1 MRIALAHKFYH
12 LAGGAEVFFRET
24 ERVLRDQGH
33 ETLMIASGE
42 DHVREGADNV
52 LLLDAPDYDSP
63 SVLTKMRS
71 LPSAIYDRGKKAE
84 VKAALEA
91 FRPDVFHAF
100 GVNVQLTPS
109 VVVAADELGLP
120 IVGTFNDYKHIC
132 PNYKLFH
139 HGRICMDCKPRRFY
153 EPVLNRCSKDNL
165 ALSVAGSIEAYAH
178 QALRI
183 YDRFDHFTFSSKFL
197 ARTTQSFWA
206 DRDVSW
212 SHLRNPFPSAAYEAQ
227 DEYAPYGLYFG
238 RLIEEKGVDRLIRA
252 AALLDGFPIKI
263 VGDGPDTEALKA
275 LAVEVGADNVE
286 FLGAK
291 WGAELDEVLRLARF
305 VVVPS
310 IWHENFPYV
319 INQSFAYARPVIG
332 SDRGGI
338 TELVEHGQRGL
349 IFDPDNIQELAD
361 QMRVLVADED
371 KARRFGQAAKV
382 WSDQLFTDQI
392 AYADLMSAYEQA
404 HENRRRRR

>member
-1 MRIALAHKFYH
+1 MRIALAHKYYR
-12 LAGGAEVFFRET
+12 LTGGAEVFFRAT
-24 ERVLRDQGH
+24 ERVLREQGH

-42 DHVREGADNV
+42 KADLAGADNV
-52 LLLDAPDYDSP
+52 LLLKAPAYDSA
-63 SVLTKMRS
+63 STLTKARS

-91 FRPDVFHAF
+91 FKPDVFHAF
-100 GVNVQLTPS
+100 AVNVQLTPS

-139 HGRICMDCKPRRFY
+139 HGRICLDCKPRRFY
-153 EPVLNRCSKDNL
+153 EPILNRCSKDSF

-183 YDRFDHFTFSSKFL
+183 YERFDHFTFSSKFL
-197 ARTTQSFWA
+197 ARTTQAFWSE
-206 DRDVSW
+206 RDVSW
-212 SHLRNPFPSAAYEAQ
+212 SHLRNPFSSATYEAR
-227 DEYAPYGLYFG
+227 DEYAGYGLYFG

-252 AALLDGFPIKI
+252 AALLGGFPIKI
-263 VGDGPDTEALKA
+263 VGDGPDTDALKA
-275 LAVEVGADNVE
+275 LAVEVGSDNVE

-291 WGAELDEVLRLARF
+291 WGTEMDEVLRLARF

-319 INQSFAYARPVIG
+319 INQSFAYARAVIG

-361 QMRVLVADED
+361 QMRVLIADED
-371 KARRFGQAAKV
+371 KARRFGQAAKA
-382 WSDQLFTDQI
+382 WSDELFTDEI
-392 AYADLMSAYEQA
+392 AYADLMFAYEQA